1 MAEGNNHLKKC
12 SLAITMDIIGGK
24 WKVPILWYLFLSP
37 QRYNQLK
44 RCLGSVINVMLT
56 RALRDL
62 EKDGFVKRIQYEVIP
77 PRVEYRISEKGSGMM
92 PAIRLIEEWGRNW
105 LADSF

>member
-1 MAEGNNHLKKC
+1 MAEGNHHLKKC
-12 SLAITMDIIGGK
+12 TLAVTMDIIGGK
-24 WKVPILWYLFLSP
+24 WKVPILWYLSLSP

-44 RCLGSVINVMLT
+44 RCLGSVTNVMLT

-62 EKDGFVKRIQYEVIP
+62 EKDGFVERIQYEVIP

-105 LADSF
+105 LADQ